1 MYDGV
6 ASADVFRAMGAAAA
20 ADATLSS
27 ELRAVLRDVL
37 RAAEGSSSVD
47 RLATGVSAAASAEM
61 FDSRWRMSAIVPRCF
76 SCSFLA
82 AVCPALSSRIVSGVS
97 GLGTRK
103 DVLVTTS
110 TERPPPQQ
118 LQVAPMSV

>member
-1 MYDGV
+1 M
-6 ASADVFRAMGAAAA
+6 FRATGATAG

-37 RAAEGSSSVD
+37 RTAEGSSSVD

-82 AVCPALSSRIVSGVS
+82 AV
-97 GLGTRK
+97 
-103 DVLVTTS
+103 
-110 TERPPPQQ
+110 
-118 LQVAPMSV
+118 